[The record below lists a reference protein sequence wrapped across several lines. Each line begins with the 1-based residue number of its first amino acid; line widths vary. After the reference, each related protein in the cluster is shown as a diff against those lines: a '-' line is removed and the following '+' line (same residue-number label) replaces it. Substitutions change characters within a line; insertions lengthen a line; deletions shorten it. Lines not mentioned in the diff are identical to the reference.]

1 MAMTKIATACIAA
14 VCLITTSAL
23 LAQQRPLLQKADA
36 HQGSGG
42 ALTCQEQVG
51 ALTALVDNYR
61 QQIVLLKTELTKLES
76 NDAAE
81 PETR

>member
-1 MAMTKIATACIAA
+1 MTKIATACFAA

-23 LAQQRPLLQKADA
+23 LAQQRPVLQKADA
-36 HQGSGG
+36 HRGSGG
-42 ALTCQEQVG
+42 APTCQEQLS
-51 ALTALVDNYR
+51 AMTALVDNYQ
-61 QQIVLLKTELTKLES
+61 QQIVLLKTELAKLES